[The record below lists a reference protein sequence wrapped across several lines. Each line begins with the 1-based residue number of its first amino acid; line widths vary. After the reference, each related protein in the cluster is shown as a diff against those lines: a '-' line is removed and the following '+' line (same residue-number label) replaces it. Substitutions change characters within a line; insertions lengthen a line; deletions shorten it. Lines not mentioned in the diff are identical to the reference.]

1 MATNTENLG
10 LIKPTQEDFYNV
22 DDFNQNFQKIDNFL
36 GRKDNPHGVT
46 AEQVGAAP
54 SGFGLGTYITYAEDV
69 NEITLTGFYY
79 SNVNTPDGVWS
90 YINHYQYPTTGY
102 AFQSSY
108 STDTKIHCT
117 RCCENGIWGEWE
129 YENPPMIPG
138 VEYRTTKRHNKKP
151 VYTKLINFGFLS
163 NQYGE
168 GEATQT
174 KSIET
179 GITGHIVSLKGTAM
193 SVINNKTCYD
203 VFPVINV
210 AGKLM
215 AITYT
220 RESQLYVTTYEDCSG
235 ATAEFIIEYTK

>member
-22 DDFNQNFQKIDNFL
+22 DDFNQNFQKIDDFL

-54 SGFGLGTYITYAEDV
+54 SGFGLGTYITYAENV

-79 SNVNTPDGVWS
+79 SNVNTPDGAWS

-151 VYTKLINFGFLS
+151 IYTKLIDFGLLS
-163 NQYGE
+163 NEYIDIG
-168 GEATQT
+168 TN
-174 KSIET
+174 SI
-179 GITGHIVSLKGTAM
+179 ISFRGTTTWEHNGVTYHDTFPIH
-193 SVINNKTCYD
+193 SVDGTLLAIAYTLNKK
-203 VFPVINV
+203 INV
-210 AGKLM
+210 KTFN
-215 AITYT
+215 IN
-220 RESQLYVTTYEDCSG
+220 SG
-235 ATAEFIIEYTK
+235 ILNYTAEFIIEYTK